1 MSLLPICS
9 KIFEKLTFDSIYE
22 FIDKNNLYNSNQS
35 GFRPNEF
42 CIHQLISITHNTF
55 SASDANPSLEVHDV
69 FFSLIYLKHLIEF
82 GMTVYFL
89 YKLTE
94 SFLNNRCQ
102 RVVLNGQSSV
112 WKSIIAGVPQGSILD
127 PLFK

>member
-1 MSLLPICS
+1 MSLLSICS

-22 FIDKNNLYNSNQS
+22 FIDKNNLFNSNQS

-42 CIHQLISITHNTF
+42 CIHQLISITHNIF
-55 SASDANPSLEVHDV
+55 SASDANPSLEVRDV
-69 FFSLIYLKHLIEF
+69 SFSLIYLKHLIEF
-82 GMTVYFL
+82 VMTVSFL

-102 RVVLNGQSSV
+102 WVALNGQSSV
-112 WKSIIAGVPQGSILD
+112 WKSVIAGVP
-127 PLFK
+127 